1 MEPSEWKM
9 DKIDYSKHYDSLFC
23 PTCITKV
30 SPDKITEIEHDQS
43 TEEYGNFSVKVDGCS
58 VCYSQVYSFLS
69 RTKFTVLTIL
79 ASSPILILVIYVLKT
94 STQKDLPLA
103 IFCCFFF
110 LVIDCCIIALFFR
123 KRFKVIN
130 LIKKIEA

>member
-1 MEPSEWKM
+1 M

-30 SPDKITEIEHDQS
+30 SPDKITKIKHDLS
-43 TEEYGNFSVKVDGCS
+43 TDEFGNSSLKVDSCS
-58 VCYSQVYSFLS
+58 VCHSQVYSFKS

-79 ASSPILILVIYVLKT
+79 ASFPILILIIYALKT

-110 LVIDCCIIALFFR
+110 LVIDCCIVALSFR
-123 KRFKVIN
+123 KRFRVIN
-130 LIKKIEA
+130 LIKKIEEKS